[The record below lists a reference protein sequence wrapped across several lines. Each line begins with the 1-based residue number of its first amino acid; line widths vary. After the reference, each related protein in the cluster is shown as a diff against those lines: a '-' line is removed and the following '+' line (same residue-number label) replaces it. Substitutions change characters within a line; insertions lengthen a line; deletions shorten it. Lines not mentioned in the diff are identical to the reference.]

1 MRRAFDFVELV
12 TYNHTIEIEADSEE
26 LLDEIFDSLGGL
38 IDEGDV
44 RENEDLFREIV
55 HLGGTYKF
63 VEDVSPDVD
72 YE

>member
-1 MRRAFDFVELV
+1 MRRAFDFVERV

-63 VEDVSPDVD
+63 VEDGSPDVE